1 MQWIY
6 PREPPLREGIGTRWI
21 GDPLSRAYLAL
32 PAIAGALWGSAGVFV
47 REFGAAGMDSAAI
60 VLTRLIFGTVILLT
74 VIIAMDPKLL
84 KVRKGDIPLMAL
96 CGISL
101 AGVNIFYTES
111 AANADLSL
119 AAVLLSMSP
128 VFMVIMARMVF
139 GERITRR
146 KCLCIMVAVVGCI
159 LVTGF
164 LEESREVSSWGV
176 AAGLL
181 SAFSYALF
189 GLSSKR
195 SASEGNST
203 LTTLFWSMLVAMIVL
218 IPFADLGGIVSYGRQ
233 GIPEFLCMVLH
244 GAVCAVIPNLL
255 YMGALAR
262 INAGTVAILA
272 STGEPVAAILF
283 GAAIYSEIPTTLMI
297 AGIILAIVAM
307 VAICHPEKTES

>member
-1 MQWIY
+1 M
-6 PREPPLREGIGTRWI
+6 
-21 GDPLSRAYLAL
+21 
-32 PAIAGALWGSAGVFV
+32 FV

-60 VLTRLIFGTVILLT
+60 VLTRLIFGTAILLA
-74 VIIAMDPKLL
+74 VIIAMDPRLL
-84 KVRKGDIPLMAL
+84 KVRKGDIPLMLL

-262 INAGTVAILA
+262 IDAGTVAILA

-283 GAAIYSEIPTTLMI
+283 GAAVYSEIPTTLMI

>member
-1 MQWIY
+1 MC
-6 PREPPLREGIGTRWI
+6 
-21 GDPLSRAYLAL
+21 
-32 PAIAGALWGSAGVFV
+32 V
-47 REFGAAGMDSAAI
+47 
-60 VLTRLIFGTVILLT
+60 
-74 VIIAMDPKLL
+74 
-84 KVRKGDIPLMAL
+84 
-96 CGISL
+96 
-101 AGVNIFYTES
+101 YTES

-139 GERITRR
+139 GERITGR

-203 LTTLFWSMLVAMIVL
+203 LTTLFWSMLVAMVVL

-233 GIPEFLCMVLH
+233 GISEFLCMVLH

-262 INAGTVAILA
+262 IDAGTVAILA

-283 GAAIYSEIPTTLMI
+283 GAAVYSEIPSILMI

-307 VAICHPEKTES
+307 IAICHPEKAGS

>member
-1 MQWIY
+1 
-6 PREPPLREGIGTRWI
+6 
-21 GDPLSRAYLAL
+21 
-32 PAIAGALWGSAGVFV
+32 
-47 REFGAAGMDSAAI
+47 MDSAAI
-60 VLTRLIFGTVILLT
+60 VLTRLIFGTVILLA
-74 VIIAMDPKLL
+74 VIIAMDPRLL

-111 AANADLSL
+111 AANADLSS

-146 KCLCIMVAVVGCI
+146 KCICIMVAVVGCI

-176 AAGLL
+176 AAELL

-203 LTTLFWSMLVAMIVL
+203 LTTLFWSILVAIIVL

-233 GIPEFLCMVLH
+233 GIPEFLYMVLH

-262 INAGTVAILA
+262 IDAGTVAILA